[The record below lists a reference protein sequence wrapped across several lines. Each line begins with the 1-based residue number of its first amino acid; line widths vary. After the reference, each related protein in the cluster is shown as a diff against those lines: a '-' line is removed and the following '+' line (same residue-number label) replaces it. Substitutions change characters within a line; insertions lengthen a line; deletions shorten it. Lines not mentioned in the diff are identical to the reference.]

1 MISSEDDEVGGRVRG
16 SDVGEVR
23 IEVVLKMCC
32 NPDRSFKSFR
42 RKGESNSC

>member
-1 MISSEDDEVGGRVRG
+1 MISSEDDEVGRRVRG

-32 NPDRSFKSFR
+32 NLDRSFKSFGH
-42 RKGESNSC
+42 KGELNR